1 MMLGKLAYLG
11 SFNLKS
17 VLITAGK
24 LTSMFSMPPSTSLLT
39 FTILSTISI
48 LLANVACG
56 QFNRAATIWLVA
68 FISSS
73 MACFPKII
81 KSTFSFLATDEII
94 FAILSGSKVSFTSTK
109 MPESA
114 PMASAF
120 LIVSCT

>member
-1 MMLGKLAYLG
+1 MLGKLAYLG
-11 SFNLKS
+11 SFSLKS

-24 LTSMFSMPPSTSLLT
+24 VTCMFSMPPSTSLLT
-39 FTILSTISI
+39 FAILSSISI
-48 LLANVACG
+48 LLAKVACG
-56 QFNRAATIWLVA
+56 QFNKAATIWLVA

-81 KSTFSFLATDEII
+81 KSIFSFLAIDEMI
-94 FAILSGSKVSFTSTK
+94 FAIFSGSKVSLTSTK

-114 PMASAF
+114 PIASAF